1 MCLICEANPRFN
13 LNWLNRMI
21 DSNDNFVH
29 PGGREVA
36 SDVGVK
42 AKSPVSLLQEVYVRR
57 GMTPQYDLV
66 QVEGEVHQPT
76 FKYRVTVG
84 RTLATGCGHSKKK
97 AKHCAAKIMLD
108 KLKHLEQPADSSC
121 SQPPIPELSS
131 EVLSPY
137 EDCVEGNPVGS
148 LQELCGARRWPPPVY
163 LLTQGEEGAV
173 VFTLDCVIK
182 VSLCFTSSLFLS
194 KYFCNSLPDLSRHV
208 HRDWGREQ

>member
-1 MCLICEANPRFN
+1 
-13 LNWLNRMI
+13 MI
-21 DSNDNFVH
+21 DNNDNFVH

-108 KLKHLEQPADSSC
+108 KLKHLEQPADSNC
-121 SQPPIPELSS
+121 SQPPIAELSS

-163 LLTQGEEGAV
+163 LLTQGEEGAA

-182 VSLCFTSSLFLS
+182 VSESLFHIVTVPMYLS
-194 KYFCNSLPDLSRHV
+194 KKFCNCLPDLSRHV
-208 HRDWGREQ
+208 HRDWGRE

>member
-1 MCLICEANPRFN
+1 
-13 LNWLNRMI
+13 MI
-21 DSNDNFVH
+21 DNNDNFVH

-108 KLKHLEQPADSSC
+108 KLKHLEQPADSNC

-163 LLTQGEEGAV
+163 LLTQGEEGAA
-173 VFTLDCVIK
+173 VFTLECVIK
-182 VSLCFTSSLFLS
+182 VSLWIT
-194 KYFCNSLPDLSRHV
+194 NSHRH
-208 HRDWGREQ
+208 RSCLK

>member
-1 MCLICEANPRFN
+1 M
-13 LNWLNRMI
+13 
-21 DSNDNFVH
+21 
-29 PGGREVA
+29 
-36 SDVGVK
+36 GVK

-108 KLKHLEQPADSSC
+108 KLKHLERPADSSC

-163 LLTQGEEGAV
+163 LLTQGEEGAA

-182 VSLCFTSSLFLS
+182 VSEYLFHIVHSTTTNVTLL
-194 KYFCNSLPDLSRHV
+194 FPSRPFKARSQRLGQGTV
-208 HRDWGREQ
+208 RRWPSGRPPIR

>member
-1 MCLICEANPRFN
+1 M
-13 LNWLNRMI
+13 
-21 DSNDNFVH
+21 
-29 PGGREVA
+29 
-36 SDVGVK
+36 GVK

-121 SQPPIPELSS
+121 SQPPIIPELSS

-194 KYFCNSLPDLSRHV
+194 KYFCNCLPDLSRHV